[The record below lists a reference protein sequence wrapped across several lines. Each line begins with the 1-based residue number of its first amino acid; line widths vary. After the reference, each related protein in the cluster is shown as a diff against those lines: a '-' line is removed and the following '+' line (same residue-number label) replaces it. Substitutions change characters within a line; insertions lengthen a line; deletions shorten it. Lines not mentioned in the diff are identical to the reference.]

1 MAEDVADIVTKYP
14 KYNLWRKAEAQMP
27 NIFSVVNHK
36 ESDNVERLWKELEE
50 KAEAVKARVPE
61 EARDAYF
68 QLVYYPPWPL
78 LASPES
84 IWLRE
89 RTIYTPNREDSWPM
103 ITLGWRK
110 HCMKETSGLRVITMI
125 RYPTAS
131 GKT

>member
-14 KYNLWRKAEAQMP
+14 KYNLWRKAEVQTP

-84 IWLRE
+84 I
-89 RTIYTPNREDSWPM
+89 
-103 ITLGWRK
+103 
-110 HCMKETSGLRVITMI
+110 
-125 RYPTAS
+125 
-131 GKT
+131 

>member
-14 KYNLWRKAEAQMP
+14 KYNLWRKAEVQTP

-50 KAEAVKARVPE
+50 KAETVKARVPE

-68 QLVYYPPWPL
+68 QLVYYPAV
-78 LASPES
+78 ASS
-84 IWLRE
+84 D
-89 RTIYTPNREDSWPM
+89 TPNREDSWPT
-103 ITLGWRK
+103 IAPGWRK
-110 HCMKETSGLRVITMI
+110 RCMKETSGLRVITMI
-125 RYPTAS
+125 HCPTAS